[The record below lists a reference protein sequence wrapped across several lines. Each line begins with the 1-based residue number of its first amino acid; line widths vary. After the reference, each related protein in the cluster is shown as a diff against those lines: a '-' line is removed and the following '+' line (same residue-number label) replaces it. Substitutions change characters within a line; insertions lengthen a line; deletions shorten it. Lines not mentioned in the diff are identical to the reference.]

1 MNAIIIGLVNQ
12 LMTFLLEDYY
22 LVAVKN
28 YVARESRELD
38 MRVGDYLR
46 VLLEELVYF
55 EGILK

>member
-55 EGILK
+55 